1 MRNKDVYI
9 ITCSKC
15 GKENRYEDYSC
26 VGRDQR
32 ERIIDDSI
40 MSYTCPHCGETTF
53 LKHPLTYIDSV
64 HHFIVQYGQDK
75 NQFIHGV
82 EQLRMTPLYKDYIF
96 RYTDSWLNF
105 KEKIMI
111 LENRDDRLI
120 ELYKMA
126 LKKELNEDIPSFFLF
141 NKEEEKELM
150 IALNPNGTRAYIFN
164 RNWYDLK
171 EQDPVMKKILKYDTS
186 LIVDKE
192 WAERLYDYR
201 LKVSLCEVQTK
212 IQVRTYLIP
221 SYDHIDV
228 GDYVYVE
235 ENGERVLG
243 QVMTKNY
250 KSIFDIPDHLHF
262 IEKTLPLETE
272 YDQSLK
278 EEYKELFPV
287 KNERKEAFLE
297 LLDNIRFYYYLEEK
311 DRNAS
316 NYVIDIDGFRLIP
329 LYIDREEAINK
340 KPMNTYILSDLLTD
354 VLKMTFEKIDGYMIY
369 DEKEPYILDSHLID
383 LFLSYAAHKKTQIN

>member
-1 MRNKDVYI
+1 MREKDIYV
-9 ITCSKC
+9 ITCAKC
-15 GKENRYEDYSC
+15 SKENRYEAYSC
-26 VGRDQR
+26 VGPDQR

-53 LKHPLTYIDSV
+53 LKHPLTYIDPV

-120 ELYKMA
+120 ELYKIA

-171 EQDPVMKKILKYDTS
+171 EQDPVINKILKYDTS

-221 SYDHIDV
+221 SYDHIDI

-278 EEYKELFPV
+278 EEYKDLFPV

-297 LLDNIRFYYYLEEK
+297 LLDNIRFYYYLEEN
-311 DRNAS
+311 DSNAS

-369 DEKEPYILDSHLID
+369 DEKEPYILDSQLID
-383 LFLSYAAHKKTQIN
+383 IFLSYTAHKKTQIN

>member
-1 MRNKDVYI
+1 MRSKDIYI
-9 ITCSKC
+9 ITCAKC

-26 VGRDQR
+26 VGPNQR

-53 LKHPLTYIDSV
+53 LKHPLTYIDPV

-120 ELYKMA
+120 ELYKIA

-171 EQDPVMKKILKYDTS
+171 EQDPVMHKILKYDTS

-221 SYDHIDV
+221 SYDHIDI

-287 KNERKEAFLE
+287 KNKRKEAFLE

-311 DRNAS
+311 KSNAS
-316 NYVIDIDGFRLIP
+316 NYVIDIDGFRLVP
-329 LYIDREEAINK
+329 LYVDREEAINK

-369 DEKEPYILDSHLID
+369 DEKEPYILDSQLID
-383 LFLSYAAHKKTQIN
+383 IFLSYTAHKKTQIN

>member
-1 MRNKDVYI
+1 MRSKDIYI
-9 ITCSKC
+9 ITCAKC

-26 VGRDQR
+26 VGPDQR

-53 LKHPLTYIDSV
+53 LKHPLTYIDPV

-120 ELYKMA
+120 ELYKIA

-171 EQDPVMKKILKYDTS
+171 EQDPVMHKILKYDTS

-221 SYDHIDV
+221 SYDHIDI

-287 KNERKEAFLE
+287 KNKRKEAFLE

-311 DRNAS
+311 KSNAS
-316 NYVIDIDGFRLIP
+316 NYVIDIDGFRLVP
-329 LYIDREEAINK
+329 LYVDREEAINK

-369 DEKEPYILDSHLID
+369 DEKEPYILDSQLID
-383 LFLSYAAHKKTQIN
+383 IFLSYTAHKKTQIN